1 MSQQAQD
8 RLRRPLSANRTWQ
21 RKAPPDLLSCKNR
34 WVQNRYVFTQ
44 TPGLFFSWEREYF
57 DLNRLLGILSAA
69 MLAPKSQNGEW
80 DVVRVSTQHFRHWHR
95 LIWTPSRLKLCLITL
110 LPSLKPPWIKERER
124 MMKAK
129 PTGKPEAV
137 RPLTLGRQGLHDWRS
152 LLLHQCCR
160 FGTLCYEFQ
169 ESLQVKNLGSR

>member
-1 MSQQAQD
+1 MSQQTQD
-8 RLRRPLSANRTWQ
+8 RLRRPRSANRTWQ

-34 WVQNRYVFTQ
+34 WVQNRYVFTP
-44 TPGLFFSWEREYF
+44 TSGFFLSWERDYL

-69 MLAPKSQNGEW
+69 LLPPKSQTGEFW
-80 DVVRVSTQHFRHWHR
+80 DVVRVSMQHFRHWHR
-95 LIWTPSRLKLCLITL
+95 LIWTLSRLKLFPIT
-110 LPSLKPPWIKERER
+110 SLKSPWIKERER

-129 PTGKPEAV
+129 PTGKPEAA
-137 RPLTLGRQGLHDWRS
+137 RPLTLGRRGLHHWRS